1 MRKSGLHDVGRLTLL
16 GVVCAQ
22 EEVSILE
29 RNERAMRQ
37 RQLLAEQGAGDE
49 QGEIIKLLQAE
60 LRDMQL
66 QLRAAASRSRDE
78 TLELH
83 ELRGEG
89 AAGSPKAV
97 AREAAARKALPG
109 RRPPP
114 KPEAEGS
121 AGVEPAAEQ
130 PPEPEPEPEAEP
142 EAAGERDAVPPPP
155 LAAIE

>member
-1 MRKSGLHDVGRLTLL
+1 MNSPR
-16 GVVCAQ
+16 CCIAQ

-97 AREAAARKALPG
+97 AREAAARKALPE

-130 PPEPEPEPEAEP
+130 PPEPEPEAEPEA

>member
-1 MRKSGLHDVGRLTLL
+1 M
-16 GVVCAQ
+16 
-22 EEVSILE
+22 SILE

-97 AREAAARKALPG
+97 AREAAARKALPE
-109 RRPPP
+109 RPP

-121 AGVEPAAEQ
+121 AGVEPTVEQ
-130 PPEPEPEPEAEP
+130 PPEPEPEPEP